1 MSLRLT
7 FDGLH
12 RTRASMGQRMPKLW
26 ATGRCSSFPNQT
38 RTGLPICCHPR
49 LSYPMPAAQPNF
61 VFIPADDFDSAE
73 MSRLSE
79 TPLLPNAAALLVED
93 MVIVHNL
100 TAGDADRRARL
111 HRTTRPQRG
120 TR

>member
-1 MSLRLT
+1 M
-7 FDGLH
+7 
-12 RTRASMGQRMPKLW
+12 
-26 ATGRCSSFPNQT
+26 
-38 RTGLPICCHPR
+38 CCHTR
-49 LSYPMPAAQPNF
+49 LNYPMPAAQPNV
-61 VFIPADDFDSAE
+61 VFIPADEFDSAE

-100 TAGDADRRARL
+100 TADDADRRARL